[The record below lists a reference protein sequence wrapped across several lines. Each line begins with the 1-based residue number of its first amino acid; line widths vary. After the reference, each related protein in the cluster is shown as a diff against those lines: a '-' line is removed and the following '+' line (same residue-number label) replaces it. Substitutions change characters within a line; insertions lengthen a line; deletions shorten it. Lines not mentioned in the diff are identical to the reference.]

1 MTWCSCVIR
10 GVFISAHNSK
20 TFFNRKTKRFY
31 WTTSG
36 STALFYS
43 VSSVLWL
50 LNTTQVC
57 LYLEDDVIEANEVL
71 GARAPF
77 VLVCLRLLQLGLQHV
92 GHALVPLHHRPQL
105 DVGQVA
111 MEGGN
116 TNTGQR
122 LVPCTDRL
130 LIHICLHFSSN
141 QNASE
146 KTV

>member
-1 MTWCSCVIR
+1 M
-10 GVFISAHNSK
+10 
-20 TFFNRKTKRFY
+20 
-31 WTTSG
+31 
-36 STALFYS
+36 
-43 VSSVLWL
+43 
-50 LNTTQVC
+50 
-57 LYLEDDVIEANEVL
+57 YLEDDVIEANEVL